1 MSKRIDDSE
10 LESLY
15 LTEENQRELLE
26 LSQNPWKLFI
36 ENMKSDWYFF
46 CHTGTAAKLKMRFNQ
61 FLYLI
66 GIKKEWVT
74 EKDYPEINWDITK

>member
-1 MSKRIDDSE
+1 MSKRVDDSE
-10 LESLY
+10 LEGLY

-26 LSQNPWKLFI
+26 LSQNPWKLFA
-36 ENMKSDWYFF
+36 ENMKADWYFF

-61 FLYLI
+61 GLYLI
-66 GIKKEWVT
+66 GLKKEWVT

>member
-1 MSKRIDDSE
+1 MSKIDDSE
-10 LESLY
+10 LEGLY